1 MEKKFATYTTKID
14 FMGGGWV
21 FDEPIK
27 SIGGAPNP
35 CWSERWQQVTH
46 RRNVATGDVFKRAL
60 KLGAKQ
66 LRNKKRSINPP
77 T

>member
-35 CWSERWQQVTH
+35 CWSEGWQQVTH
-46 RRNVATGDVFKRAL
+46 RRNAVLPRISVL
-60 KLGAKQ
+60 
-66 LRNKKRSINPP
+66 
-77 T
+77 